1 LKKNLPF
8 EDVGEIPGLISYVL
22 KGVMCLIFNIKESIK
37 FNAIA
42 ALYNITFSQDCDI
55 LVSATITPSR
65 FNWLDFTYPTT
76 YIPLGY
82 LIPTAE
88 SSISLNSIFKPFSD
102 EVNAVVAKRNLC
114 FCQIFYYR
122 RKKNLT

>member
-1 LKKNLPF
+1 MKTNLPF
-8 EDVGEIPGLISYVL
+8 EDVGGTPGLISYVL
-22 KGVMCLIFNIKESIK
+22 KGVMSLIFNIKESIK
-37 FNAIA
+37 FNGIA
-42 ALYNITFSQDCDI
+42 VQYNITLSQDCDI

-88 SSISLNSIFKPFSD
+88 SSISLNSIFKPFAN
-102 EVNAVVAKRNLC
+102 EVNAVIVAKRDLL
-114 FCQIFYYR
+114 QEIL
-122 RKKNLT
+122 KK